1 MNVADFEARALARQT
16 ARPKGRE
23 PALVGNLRKGVGLV
37 HELAEL
43 VGPEERVDH
52 ALDGPGVHQ
61 VLRRKLVGVPQIHA
75 LLDGAR
81 HAGQAQGE
89 LGPKLLAN
97 GLHAAVAEV
106 VDVVG
111 RALSIL
117 ESNELTD
124 DADHILLRED
134 LLVGVHVDVQPGV
147 HAVTP
152 HIAQVITVLVKEESL
167 KGLPGRV
174 KVGRLAPTQLL
185 INDLKGLLL
194 RVRGVLLEGFH
205 ERALVECLVLN
216 ILPHEIEAAHVVLV
230 ELLPIPLLQLVLGG
244 QQHLA
249 LHLFVDHFPGVLVD
263 DLDRLLDRD
272 ARCELAAEVLFE
284 FVFVADVNRVGQIEH
299 LHDLLVAGEAQ
310 RTKQRGDGH
319 LLLAVD
325 VGPQHV
331 TNVRG
336 ELHPRTAEGN
346 HAGTEQLRAVRVNL
360 LLEER
365 TGAAVELGDDDPFGS
380 IHDERPAV
388 GHERKRPQVYFLLD
402 RLDGLFAPFLLLARE
417 AEGGLQGNRVREALR
432 DALLDRVLRG
442 VELVVDELKGVAVPV
457 VLDRE
462 VLVKDRLEANVLPVG
477 GRHVVLHKVVE
488 RLQLDVQEVRI
499 IPHLRNVRK
508 AFARIRVHKVTGGGD
523 VSV

>member
-1 MNVADFEARALARQT
+1 MNWLSWLV
-16 ARPKGRE
+16 PK
-23 PALVGNLRKGVGLV
+23 N
-37 HELAEL
+37 
-43 VGPEERVDH
+43 
-52 ALDGPGVHQ
+52 VHQ

-124 DADHILLRED
+124 DADHVLLRED

-360 LLEER
+360 FLEER

-380 IHDERPAV
+380 VHDERPAV
-388 GHERKRPQVYFLLD
+388 GHERKRPQVYLLLD